1 MASQPLRFLE
11 IFSAIFTNGG
21 RFTTVLHVSNQF
33 LFRFQ
38 ILATTAARIIATLPF
53 LRTPFFK
60 LWLESLVMSHC
71 VLAGLIF
78 DPVPL
83 ATLQTFIPA
92 VAWLKQLI

>member
-11 IFSAIFTNGG
+11 ILSAVFTNAGL
-21 RFTTVLHVSNQF
+21 TTILHVSNQF
-33 LFRFQ
+33 LIRFQ

-92 VAWLKQLI
+92 VASLEQRV